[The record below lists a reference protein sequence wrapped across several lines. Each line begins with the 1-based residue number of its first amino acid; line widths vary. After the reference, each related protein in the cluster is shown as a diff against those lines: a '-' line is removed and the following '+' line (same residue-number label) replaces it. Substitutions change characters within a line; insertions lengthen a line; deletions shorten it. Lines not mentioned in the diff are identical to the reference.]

1 MTIFA
6 FPFFYFI
13 KNISVIVISNLLV
26 AFCAS
31 HILMFPIK
39 FEGSSIVIEMLNF
52 PIIKCMTFYA
62 ISQTIDIKLFKMGV
76 LMAIRTGLR
85 HMSKLLNCLPGT
97 VGLIMACTARN
108 LASLPPGPPSVSPD
122 LR

>member
-1 MTIFA
+1 
-6 FPFFYFI
+6 
-13 KNISVIVISNLLV
+13 
-26 AFCAS
+26 
-31 HILMFPIK
+31 MFPIK

-76 LMAIRTGLR
+76 LMAIRAGLR
-85 HMSKLLNCLPGT
+85 HMGKLLNCLACT

-108 LASLPPGPPSVSPD
+108 FCMFTGKAKACN
-122 LR
+122 